1 MYECCP
7 VHVTEI
13 ESAEALHRYIEGGHS
28 LQNVVVQGADL
39 TDPDV
44 EAAVTSVPAE
54 DACFLGCQ
62 LSEAAEQHVHDTG
75 GTVFPAFVGLP
86 FRPYRASLY
95 TPAELMEGYERGHP
109 DTRNETADARI
120 YEYFRERKRDG
131 RDAPIMDALAFRV
144 HDHAIDNALR
154 DLLSPDDGPDRRV
167 VGIMGGHQLARDTDL
182 YRRIA
187 RLAWRLARADFFV
200 ATGGG
205 PGAMEASNLG
215 AALAQYPPGTVDD
228 AVDTLAAAPRYED
241 ATYVDRALDVRER
254 YLDRTESLAVPT
266 WFYGHEPSNLFA
278 THVAKYFANS
288 IREDGLLA
296 IAAYGVVYAP
306 GSAGTIQEIFMDT
319 AQNHYETFGPASP
332 MVFFDQD
339 YWTETKPVYPLME
352 TLAEDTNYE
361 DLLVATDEVETAVSI
376 IEEHATARAA

>member
-1 MYECCP
+1 MHECCP

-13 ESAEALHRYIEGGHS
+13 ESAEALHRHIERGHS

-62 LSEAAEQHVHDTG
+62 LSEAAEKHVHNTG

-109 DTRNETADARI
+109 DTRDETADART

-154 DLLSPDDGPDRRV
+154 DLLSPDDGSDRRV
-167 VGIMGGHQLARDTDL
+167 VGIMSGH
-182 YRRIA
+182 
-187 RLAWRLARADFFV
+187 
-200 ATGGG
+200 
-205 PGAMEASNLG
+205 
-215 AALAQYPPGTVDD
+215 
-228 AVDTLAAAPRYED
+228 
-241 ATYVDRALDVRER
+241 
-254 YLDRTESLAVPT
+254 
-266 WFYGHEPSNLFA
+266 
-278 THVAKYFANS
+278 
-288 IREDGLLA
+288 
-296 IAAYGVVYAP
+296 
-306 GSAGTIQEIFMDT
+306 
-319 AQNHYETFGPASP
+319 
-332 MVFFDQD
+332 
-339 YWTETKPVYPLME
+339 
-352 TLAEDTNYE
+352 
-361 DLLVATDEVETAVSI
+361 
-376 IEEHATARAA
+376 